1 MFTVLHIFS
10 LLSRV
15 EQTSG
20 VVVDVGHGVATCCV
34 VWEGEERPGPT
45 SADPLTCSAPVV
57 AQMVHSLV
65 AQCSQDMRDVIRE
78 RVVVTGEPE
87 FMYVYIAI
95 VGNFYIIQ
103 LVITWHTLK
112 LLIIAATNFSDFSEK
127 PHNREIKY
135 AH

>member
-1 MFTVLHIFS
+1 M
-10 LLSRV
+10 SRV

-78 RVVVTGEPE
+78 RIVVTGEPE
-87 FMYVYIAI
+87 FMCKHRHYPDAAGHCGMRVLTYRHHCCIPTPHYIVHCMLYQGTSSASRA
-95 VGNFYIIQ
+95 Q
-103 LVITWHTLK
+103 
-112 LLIIAATNFSDFSEK
+112 A
-127 PHNREIKY
+127 
-135 AH
+135 